1 MRPGLRKLFDKQPWR
16 RENVRSILWC
26 PNLSGRDDCM
36 KERFDIA
43 AVLREIARLLE
54 INGENRFKTEAYKRG
69 ARALE
74 NHEGDFDALVK
85 TRRLKEIP
93 GIGTALSAIIEEIY
107 RTGECWMLEQLREG
121 LTPGAI
127 ELSAVPG
134 LNLKKIIALHHAL
147 RIESISDL
155 KAACQEGLVSKV
167 KGFGLKSQA
176 KLLSDIASLQTP
188 KDGSLLLSHALE
200 AAERILLHLRGSP
213 ELIEADLAG
222 ALRRRKET
230 VRRICIVAASSQSR
244 AVLDRFLRFPALAH
258 TDELDESRC
267 LARLAGGL
275 QAELTV
281 VAAEDYAAALHAR
294 TGARRHITKLQDLAR
309 SKAMTLYPESP
320 DSDAHRPWIDSE
332 NEIYRRLGVQYIP
345 PEMREDEGEI
355 EIASAGRLTQ
365 PVEFADIRGM
375 MHCHTIYS
383 DGRNSIEEMALA
395 AEAMGMTYLT
405 ITDHSPSA
413 HYAGGVGIDRL
424 RAQWDEIARVQERVK
439 IKLLKGTESDILED
453 GSLDYPDHVL
463 EKFDIIIA
471 SIHARYKM
479 DSEQMTQRL
488 LRALRLPFFKIWG
501 HPLGRLIGSRPP
513 LTCRMEEVLDAIAES
528 KCAIEVN
535 GDPHRL
541 DLEPQWIRAAR
552 TRGIKWIVST
562 DAHSIVGLANL
573 HYGVS
578 TARRGWLTRDEVLN
592 TLDAED
598 FMRSV
603 HP

>member
-1 MRPGLRKLFDKQPWR
+1 MTD
-16 RENVRSILWC
+16 
-26 PNLSGRDDCM
+26 
-36 KERFDIA
+36 RFDIA
-43 AVLREIARLLE
+43 ADLQEISRLLE
-54 INGENRFKTEAYKRG
+54 IKGENPFKTQAYQRG
-69 ARALE
+69 AKALE
-74 NHEGDFDALVK
+74 NLKDDFDSLVK
-85 TRRLKEIP
+85 AGRLTEIA
-93 GIGTALSAIIEEIY
+93 GIGHALAAIIEEIY
-107 RTGECWMLEQLREG
+107 RTGECWMLQQLREG
-121 LTPGAI
+121 LPRGVI

-134 LNLKKIIALHHAL
+134 LSLKKIIALHEAL
-147 RIESISDL
+147 HIESIADL
-155 KAACQEGLVSKV
+155 KTACQEGLVNKV

-176 KLLSDIASLQTP
+176 KLLSDIESLQIP

-200 AAERILLHLRGSP
+200 AAERILLHLRAGP

-230 VRRICIVAASSQSR
+230 VRRICIVAASNQST
-244 AVLDRFLRFPALAH
+244 AVLDRFLSFPALAH
-258 TDELDESRC
+258 TDELDENRC

-275 QAELTV
+275 RAELTV
-281 VAAEDYAAALHAR
+281 VAPKDYIATLHAR
-294 TGARRHITKLQDLAR
+294 TGSRRHITKLQDLAR
-309 SKAMTLYPESP
+309 SKVMTLYPEVP
-320 DSDAHRPWIDSE
+320 DSHAHRPRIDSE
-332 NEIYRRLGVQYIP
+332 NEIYRCLGIQYIP

-365 PVEFADIRGM
+365 PVELGDIRGM
-375 MHCHTIYS
+375 THCHTVYS

-413 HYAGGVGIDRL
+413 HYARGVGFDRL
-424 RAQWDEIARVQERVK
+424 RAQWDEIARVQELVK

-453 GSLDYPDHVL
+453 GSLDYPDHFL
-463 EKFDIIIA
+463 EQFDIIIA
-471 SIHARYKM
+471 SIHSRHRM
-479 DSEQMTQRL
+479 DSEQMTRRV
-488 LRALRLPFFKIWG
+488 LRALKSPFFKIWG

-513 LTCRMEEVLDAIAES
+513 LECRMGQVLDAIAES

-541 DLEPQWIRAAR
+541 DLEPHWIRAAR
-552 TRGIKWIVST
+552 TRGIKCIVST
-562 DAHSIVGLANL
+562 DAHSIGGLANL

-598 FMRSV
+598 FMRVV

>member
-1 MRPGLRKLFDKQPWR
+1 MR
-16 RENVRSILWC
+16 
-26 PNLSGRDDCM
+26 
-36 KERFDIA
+36 ERFDIA
-43 AVLREIARLLE
+43 GDLREIARLLE
-54 INGENRFKTEAYKRG
+54 IKGENPFKTQAYERG
-69 ARALE
+69 ASALE
-74 NHEGDFDALVK
+74 NHEGDFNALVK
-85 TRRLKEIP
+85 SGRLKEIP
-93 GIGTALSAIIEEIY
+93 GIGNALAAIIEEIY
-107 RTGECWMLEQLREG
+107 RTGECWMLQQLREG
-121 LTPGAI
+121 LPPGVI

-134 LNLKKIIALHHAL
+134 LNLQKIIALHDAL
-147 RIESISDL
+147 RIENIADL

-176 KLLSDIASLQTP
+176 KLLSDIDTLRTA
-188 KDGSLLLSHALE
+188 KDGALLLNHALQ
-200 AAERILLHLRGSP
+200 AAERILLHLRAGP

-230 VRRICIVAASSQSR
+230 IRQICIVAAGTQPR
-244 AVLDRFLRFPALAH
+244 AVLDRFLCFPALGH

-281 VAAEDYAAALHAR
+281 VAPEDYVAALHAR
-294 TGARRHITKLQDLAR
+294 TGSRRHIAKLQDLAR
-309 SKAMTLYPESP
+309 SKAITLYPEAPS
-320 DSDAHRPWIDSE
+320 SGGRQTGIRSE
-332 NEIYRRLGVQYIP
+332 NAIYRRLGLQYIP

-355 EIASAGRLTQ
+355 EIASAGILPQ
-365 PVEFADIRGM
+365 PIELADIRGM
-375 MHCHTIYS
+375 THCHTVYS

-424 RAQWDEIARVQERVK
+424 RAQWDEIARVQQRVK
-439 IKLLKGTESDILED
+439 IKLLKGTESDICED
-453 GSLDYPDHVL
+453 GSLDYPDPVL

-471 SIHARYKM
+471 SIHARHKM

-488 LRALRLPFFKIWG
+488 LRALKLPFFKIWG

-513 LTCRMEEVLDAIAES
+513 LACRMEEVLDTIAES
-528 KCAIEVN
+528 KCAVEVN

-541 DLEPQWIRAAR
+541 DLEPHWIRAAR
-552 TRGIKWIVST
+552 TRGIKCIVST
-562 DAHSIVGLANL
+562 DAHSIGGLANL

-598 FMRSV
+598 FMRAI